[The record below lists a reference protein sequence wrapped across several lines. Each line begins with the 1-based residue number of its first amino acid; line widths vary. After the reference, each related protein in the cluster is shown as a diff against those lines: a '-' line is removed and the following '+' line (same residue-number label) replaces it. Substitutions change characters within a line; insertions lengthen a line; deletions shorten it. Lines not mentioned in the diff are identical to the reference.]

1 MARQRK
7 NPKIG
12 GNLDE
17 GASIDEKELIQD
29 LAERFGTPGAQ
40 AASLPPDYILNV
52 SDPDVL
58 LSQRA
63 DGTTAA
69 TFSARGTTARSI
81 PEAAEQDVDLSPNDG
96 LP

>member
-17 GASIDEKELIQD
+17 GAGIDEKELIQD

-40 AASLPPDYILNV
+40 AASLPPDYILNA
-52 SDPDVL
+52 SDPDV

-69 TFSARGTTARSI
+69 TFSTRGTTARSI
-81 PEAAEQDVDLSPNDG
+81 PEEAEQDVDLSPNDG
-96 LP
+96 PP